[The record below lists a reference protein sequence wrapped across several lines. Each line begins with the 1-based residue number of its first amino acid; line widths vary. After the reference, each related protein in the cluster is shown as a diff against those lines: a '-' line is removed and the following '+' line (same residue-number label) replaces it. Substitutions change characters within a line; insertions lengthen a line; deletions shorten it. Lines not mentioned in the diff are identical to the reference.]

1 MDSIAGRKVTGVA
14 PLKLSFVSIALGFN
28 ECEELISHYFLAR
41 NWNKVAEEV
50 YSQNL
55 LKKNAASSTKRIFRE
70 LRQRLET
77 LDSSTLDRFMEA
89 SFEDKKLILLLS
101 IFKCYSFVFDF
112 ARVTLCDKLIVFDFK
127 VTPEDFNSFW
137 NTMSVEHPEL
147 DKMTVTTRKKVR
159 QVMLR
164 IFVEAGLLLDTKNP
178 IITPRPLSPLMES
191 IITTEGE
198 EYRIGFLLL

>member
-1 MDSIAGRKVTGVA
+1 
-14 PLKLSFVSIALGFN
+14 
-28 ECEELISHYFLAR
+28 
-41 NWNKVAEEV
+41 
-50 YSQNL
+50 
-55 LKKNAASSTKRIFRE
+55 
-70 LRQRLET
+70 
-77 LDSSTLDRFMEA
+77 
-89 SFEDKKLILLLS
+89 
-101 IFKCYSFVFDF
+101 
-112 ARVTLCDKLIVFDFK
+112 
-127 VTPEDFNSFW
+127 
-137 NTMSVEHPEL
+137 MSVEHPEL